1 MPELWREERRRV
13 HYRYHLHFLPV
24 GEKISPRLDPLS
36 IRCLEIIPL
45 QSAVREIVVKTVSP
59 HYYNVRAEH
68 LYHLKERSFR
78 VSEVFLCRGHT
89 RT

>member
-24 GEKISPRLDPLS
+24 RQKISPRFDPLS
-36 IRCLEIIPL
+36 VRCLEVIPL
-45 QSAVREIVVKTVSP
+45 QSAVREVVVKTVSP
-59 HYYNVRAEH
+59 HNNNVGTKH

-78 VSEVFLCRGHT
+78 VS
-89 RT
+89 